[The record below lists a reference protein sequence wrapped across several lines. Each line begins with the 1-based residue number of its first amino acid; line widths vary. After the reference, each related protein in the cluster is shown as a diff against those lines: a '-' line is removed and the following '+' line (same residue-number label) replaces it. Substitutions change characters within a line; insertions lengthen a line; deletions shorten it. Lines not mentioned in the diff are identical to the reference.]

1 LKSRKTLSNWLTNRY
16 LLILRNEENFAEKT
30 TISFTYAKL
39 ILITFSLLFVVM
51 IASLYLSSTLMAQWF
66 DPRHELIV
74 MDRHLV
80 DLVDKV
86 DSLENSMKLKDQF
99 IANIQRVL
107 IGEISSEDSIFNY
120 DENAK
125 VSSLIEPIPAIDSQ
139 FRKDFEASE
148 MTFLTV
154 SNSMAP
160 ELEGQYFYSP
170 ITGMVNNGFNI
181 KEEQYGIDIVS
192 KNNEPVKSV
201 AEGTVIF
208 ADWTQESGNVIA
220 IQHRGNMVSVYKHN
234 SALLKKVGNFV
245 TSGQV
250 IAIIGNTG
258 EFTTGPHLHY
268 ELRIDGVQR
277 DPTKVSLPT
286 TTPLGRKE
294 LIAFHKETQQ
304 YISRLNV
311 MRNIHYAVLE

>member
-1 LKSRKTLSNWLTNRY
+1 MTINTIKVSEILFNLYFCGSKQVLIKLKSRKTLSNWLTNRY
-16 LLILRNEENFAEKT
+16 LLILRNEENFAEKS

-39 ILITFSLLFVVM
+39 ILICFSLLIVIMVG
-51 IASLYLSSTLMAQWF
+51 SLYLSSTLMAQWF

-74 MDRHLV
+74 MDRNLV
-80 DLVDKV
+80 DLVEKV
-86 DSLENSMKLKDQF
+86 DSLENEMKKKDQF

-107 IGEISSEDSIFNY
+107 IGEINADDSSFNNN
-120 DENAK
+120 EITTI
-125 VSSLIEPIPAIDSQ
+125 SSSIEPIPAIDSQ

-148 MTFLTV
+148 MTFLSV
-154 SNSMAP
+154 SNSMSQ

-170 ITGMVNNGFNI
+170 IEGVVTTEFNI
-181 KEEQYGIDIVS
+181 KEEHYGIDIVS
-192 KNNEPVKSV
+192 KSNEPVKSV

-258 EFTTGPHLHY
+258 EFTTGPHLHF
-268 ELRIDGVQR
+268 ELWYNGNPV
-277 DPTKVSLPT
+277 DP
-286 TTPLGRKE
+286 E
-294 LIAFHKETQQ
+294 EF
-304 YISRLNV
+304 ISF
-311 MRNIHYAVLE
+311 